1 MATLEHTDLVERSLA
16 PRLSYDAPLTSALLV
31 LLAGTAVAAGIVF
44 RNYYVLAGLPLL
56 ILAIKYPVEMSL
68 GLFAFLIP
76 FDNVLLAGKNF
87 SIDWVLGAAAGA
99 ILLAYGLVSGRLRMP
114 PWSALWWGIF
124 IAWGAETLLWA
135 LDPAHG
141 LERLPSAISIFVFY
155 LVVVSFRMDVRE
167 LRTVLLFIIA
177 GGVLAS
183 AVALWDFTRGVGWL
197 SRAALTVAD
206 NQTNPNDFADTL
218 LLPFSL
224 ALGGFLSAAT
234 LVKRGAMLIAAI
246 SIGVCVLLTMS
257 RGSFFG
263 IAALLIVYF
272 VRLRLRK
279 QILIPIALVCA
290 FITVAPSFFF
300 QRMQQALTDRGD
312 GREDIFF
319 VGVQIVKHYP
329 ILGVGLDNFR
339 MGYAKF
345 AGFAPIF
352 RGFDR
357 DPHNIYL
364 QVWAELGIIGLAL
377 FLTAIVWQLRELYLA
392 NRGRRA
398 PPNFILIAI
407 EGACWALLVH
417 GFAANLLWRKQFWL
431 VWILAAI
438 ATQLQRSP
446 ETAERHWSPE
456 LIRGEARAGLP
467 QTSVLARE

>member
-1 MATLEHTDLVERSLA
+1 MATLENTDLVQRSLA
-16 PRLSYDAPLTSALLV
+16 PSISYDAPLTSALL
-31 LLAGTAVAAGIVF
+31 LLVAGAVVIGGIVF
-44 RNYYVLAGLPLL
+44 QNYYVLAALPLL
-56 ILAIKYPVEMSL
+56 ILAVKYPVEMSL

-76 FDNVLLAGKNF
+76 FDNVLLVGKGY
-87 SIDWVLGAAAGA
+87 SMDWALGVGAGA

-114 PWSALWWGIF
+114 PRSALWWGLF

-135 LDPAHG
+135 LDPAQG
-141 LERLPSAISIFVFY
+141 LQRLPSAVSIFLFY
-155 LVVVSFRMDVRE
+155 LVVVSFRMNPRE
-167 LRTVLLFIIA
+167 LRTVALFIIA

-183 AVALWDFTRGVGWL
+183 GVALRDFTRGVGWL
-197 SRAALTVAD
+197 SRAALTVSN
-206 NQTNPNDFADTL
+206 NQTNPNEFADTL

-234 LVKRGAMLIAAI
+234 LMKRSTMLLGTIM
-246 SIGVCVLLTMS
+246 IGVCVLLTMS
-257 RGSFFG
+257 RGSLFG
-263 IAALLIVYF
+263 LATLLIVYLI
-272 VRLRLRK
+272 RLRIRR
-279 QILIPIALVCA
+279 QILIPIVLVSA

-329 ILGVGLDNFR
+329 ILGVGLDNFKA
-339 MGYAKF
+339 GYAKF

-377 FLTAIVWQLRELYLA
+377 FLTAIIWQLRELHLA
-392 NRGRRA
+392 NRGRRG
-398 PPNFILIAI
+398 PPNFILVAI
-407 EGACWALLVH
+407 EAACWALLVH

-431 VWILAAI
+431 VWILAAL
-438 ATQLQRSP
+438 ATQLRRSP
-446 ETAERHWSPE
+446 ETAERREWSPA
-456 LIRGEARAGLP
+456 LIGSDVR
-467 QTSVLARE
+467 T